1 MTLVSNKQTIKQL
14 NSQLNILEGN
24 RKALNIQCAQIQR
37 NLSENK
43 NQINKIKKYIYD
55 LEIKQSQELT
65 ITEHALLRYC
75 ERVLGINIEDIK
87 KEILTPELNKL
98 IDTLGSTGTYP
109 YKEYQLKIVDKTIIT
124 IINK

>member
-1 MTLVSNKQTIKQL
+1 MTLISNKQTIKQL
-14 NSQLNILEGN
+14 NSQLSILEGN
-24 RKALNIQCAQIQR
+24 RKALNIQCAQIQQ

-43 NQINKIKKYIYD
+43 KQIAKIKKSIDD
-55 LEIKQSQELT
+55 LKIKESQELT

-75 ERVLGINIEDIK
+75 ERILGISIEDIK

-98 IDTLGSTGTYP
+98 VDTLGSTGTYP
-109 YKEYQLKIVDKTIIT
+109 YKEYQLKVIDKTIIT

>member
-1 MTLVSNKQTIKQL
+1 MNTITNKQTIKQL
-14 NSQLNILEGN
+14 NSQLSTLEGN
-24 RKALNIQCAQIQR
+24 RKALNIQCAQIQQ

-43 NQINKIKKYIYD
+43 KQIAKIKKAIDD
-55 LEIKQSQELT
+55 LKIKESQELT

-75 ERVLGINIEDIK
+75 ERILGINIEDIK

-98 IDTLGSTGTYP
+98 VDTLGTTGTYS
-109 YKEYQLKIVDKTIIT
+109 YKKYQLKIVDKCIIT